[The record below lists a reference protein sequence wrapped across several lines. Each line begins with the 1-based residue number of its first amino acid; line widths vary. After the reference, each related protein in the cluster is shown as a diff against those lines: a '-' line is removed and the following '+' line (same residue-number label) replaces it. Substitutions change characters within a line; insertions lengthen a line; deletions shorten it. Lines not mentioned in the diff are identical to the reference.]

1 MTRQCWICKNSE
13 DDFMSQKEKLLTSL
27 KNEIKKYENY
37 IQNIKNI
44 TIEKLDFTE
53 ARKNEVQ
60 TIPEAFANM
69 SFKTIAGDPENFFK
83 LIAPLKII
91 YDYAKKYY
99 FHDAMNKLTIKDLI
113 QRFQKEPI
121 EDRYKNDLIQ
131 YERKLK
137 DLNNKKE
144 QIESIKSFFIEKDI
158 TPETI
163 DRNLEKCKSIPIFD
177 DSSFPRN
184 TIDNRFKFSFQR
196 LGFDFSKKIFI
207 CPICLSLFAEA
218 SGASFEIKEAQEK
231 AYSSMFDDCDDYGEE
246 DY

>member
-27 KNEIKKYENY
+27 KNEIKEYENY

-53 ARKNEVQ
+53 AIKTKNNL
-60 TIPEAFANM
+60 T
-69 SFKTIAGDPENFFK
+69 
-83 LIAPLKII
+83 I

-144 QIESIKSFFIEKDI
+144 QIESIKSFFIEKDF

-163 DRNLEKCKSIPIFD
+163 DRNLEKCKYISIFD

-184 TIDNRFKFSFQR
+184 TIDNRFKFSFQG